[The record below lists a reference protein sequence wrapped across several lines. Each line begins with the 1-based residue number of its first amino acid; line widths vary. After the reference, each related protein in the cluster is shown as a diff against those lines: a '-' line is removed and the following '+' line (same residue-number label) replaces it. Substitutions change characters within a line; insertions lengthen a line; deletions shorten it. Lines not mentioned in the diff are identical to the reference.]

1 MYDIEKYLSL
11 RISTNLYIYIDAYD
25 TFIFVTSVSTEIRL
39 E

>member
-11 RISTNLYIYIDAYD
+11 RISTNLMYIDAYD
-25 TFIFVTSVSTEIRL
+25 TFIFVTSVATEIRL